1 MIFIRPSIHGWIFF
15 ILDASMKVP
24 IPINNVLFENFPPL
38 LLPPLVFLAVC
49 FALCLCHGV
58 VAMDEIISSSSS
70 FAIRAHEKVMS
81 GEDQG
86 AGGGGGG
93 GGGGEGGIK
102 SDTLLSLESL
112 PVLYPVHYLAFDSQA
127 FIDDVINAV
136 SEVSIALFVIP
147 LAPLPI
153 LQGRLL
159 LGFLRPTELETYIYL
174 GRCLLEA
181 F

>member
-1 MIFIRPSIHGWIFF
+1 MS
-15 ILDASMKVP
+15 
-24 IPINNVLFENFPPL
+24 
-38 LLPPLVFLAVC
+38 
-49 FALCLCHGV
+49 
-58 VAMDEIISSSSS
+58 SSSSS

-81 GEDQG
+81 REDQG
-86 AGGGGGG
+86 AAGGGGG
-93 GGGGEGGIK
+93 GGGGEGGTK

-112 PVLYPVHYLAFDSQA
+112 PALYPVHYLAFDSQA

-159 LGFLRPTELETYIYL
+159 LGFLRACRI
-174 GRCLLEA
+174 GDIHICRA
-181 F
+181 MFVGSF